1 MDKIKQFLTEYHVEL
16 AQIAVLIA
24 LIILLPWYA
33 SILAIVAGIAIGYV
47 LAIFK
52 DSHEN
57 YSTDYVDDENADGT
71 R

>member
-1 MDKIKQFLTEYHVEL
+1 MNEIKQFLTTYHVEL
-16 AQIAVLIA
+16 VQLVVLIA

-33 SILAIVAGIAIGYV
+33 SILAIVAGIGLGYV

-52 DSHEN
+52 ESHEN
-57 YSTDYVDDENADGT
+57 YAEDDENADGT